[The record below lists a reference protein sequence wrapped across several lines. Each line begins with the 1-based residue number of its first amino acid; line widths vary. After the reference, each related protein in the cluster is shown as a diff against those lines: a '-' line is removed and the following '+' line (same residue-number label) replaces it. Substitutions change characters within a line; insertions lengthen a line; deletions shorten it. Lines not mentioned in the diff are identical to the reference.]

1 MVPKSNVN
9 LNELKIIKQPS
20 FTYKLDVNKEVV
32 RNYTDNIEAVKQAVY
47 KILNTERYENII
59 YSWNYGIEL
68 NDLFGRSRDYVYSEL
83 PQRIIAALTHDDR
96 ILSVENFVFENTKR
110 GIISVKFNVYSTAGE
125 FETGLEV
132 NI

>member
-1 MVPKSNVN
+1 MIPESN

-20 FTYKLDVNKEVV
+20 FTYKLDINKEIV
-32 RNYTDNIEAVKQAVY
+32 RNYTDNLEAVKQAVY

-83 PQRIIAALTHDDR
+83 PQRIIDALTHDDR

-110 GIISVKFNVYSTAGE
+110 GIISVKFDVYSTAGE